1 MSVAIHVRRSGDK
14 LVPITE
20 WDLEQLLDVP
30 EGKDLSIKL
39 TRTRSAKQH
48 RLFWSLMQIVV
59 DNHPYYLRPEQM
71 VEWLKLRLGYVEEVM
86 FHNGDMMTKLSSISF
101 SSMGQ
106 SEFQDFFNKSLYV
119 ITTEITPISRQELIS
134 ELETILGEKV
144 ESWVEQ

>member
-1 MSVAIHVRRSGDK
+1 MSVSIHVRRSGDK

-20 WDLEQLLDVP
+20 WDREQLLGIP

-39 TRTRSAKQH
+39 SRTRSAKQH
-48 RLFWSLMQIVV
+48 RLFWSMMQIVV
-59 DNHPYYLRPEQM
+59 DNHPYYLRPEQV
-71 VEWLKLRLGYVEEVM
+71 VEWLKLRLGYVEEIM
-86 FHNGDMMTKLSSISF
+86 FHNGDILTKLSSISF

-119 ITTEITPISRQELIS
+119 IVTEVIPISRQELID

>member
-20 WDLEQLLDVP
+20 WDREQLLDVP

>member
-20 WDLEQLLDVP
+20 WDREQLLDVP

-48 RLFWSLMQIVV
+48 RLFWALMQIVV

-119 ITTEITPISRQELIS
+119 ITTEVTPISRQELIS

-144 ESWVEQ
+144 ESWVEK

>member
-20 WDLEQLLDVP
+20 WDREQLLDVP

-119 ITTEITPISRQELIS
+119 ITTEVTPISRQELIS

>member
-20 WDLEQLLDVP
+20 WDREQLLDVP

-119 ITTEITPISRQELIS
+119 ITTEVTPISRQELIS

-144 ESWVEQ
+144 ESWVEK

>member
-20 WDLEQLLDVP
+20 WDREQLLDVP

-86 FHNGDMMTKLSSISF
+86 FNNGDMMTKLSSISF

-119 ITTEITPISRQELIS
+119 ITTEVTPISRQELIS